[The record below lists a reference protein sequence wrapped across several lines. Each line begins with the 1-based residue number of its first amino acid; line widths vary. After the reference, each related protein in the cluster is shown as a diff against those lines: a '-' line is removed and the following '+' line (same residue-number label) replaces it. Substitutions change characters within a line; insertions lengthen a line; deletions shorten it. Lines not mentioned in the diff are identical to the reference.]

1 MKYFI
6 PLLFVL
12 FSINAYGQETEQND
26 KKITELNRRLDNLL
40 GNSKT
45 ISGDSVNY
53 KLDRLFLEIQT
64 IKEDVQSIQESIEE
78 LKTNGLPSSNTAKLA
93 AINSKIAD
101 TESGVYYVVIASER
115 TKDRA
120 ELFSKKRS
128 STYAQK
134 IVKNVS
140 GTWYHVILEESFSM
154 RSAIQI
160 VNDIKEKNVKDAWWV
175 NGKKLTD
182 I

>member
-6 PLLFVL
+6 PLFFIL
-12 FSINAYGQETEQND
+12 FSVNAYGQKTEQND

-40 GNSKT
+40 GTSKT

-53 KLDRLFLEIQT
+53 KLDRLFLEIKT
-64 IKEDVQSIQESIEE
+64 IKEDVQSIQESIGE
-78 LKTNGLPSSNTAKLA
+78 LKTNGLPSSNAAKLA

-101 TESGVYYVVIASER
+101 TESGGYYVVIASER

-120 ELFSKKRS
+120 ELFSTKWS
-128 STYAQK
+128 STYALK
-134 IVKNVS
+134 IVKNVRE
-140 GTWYHVILEESFSM
+140 TWYHVILEEPLSM
-154 RSAIQI
+154 RSAIQT
-160 VNDIKEKNVKDAWWV
+160 VSDIQEKDVKDVWWV
-175 NGKKLTD
+175 NSKKLTD